1 MLVPKQP
8 APFLFSF
15 FILAPFCYFF
25 GIIESLGSPD
35 HDPKNG
41 HKKEGVM
48 SIYDCAIKM
57 EERANR
63 LKGSFFTVVGAAIFS
78 LLFLIPVP
86 VRAEAEQAK
95 PVPPPIAQNLV
106 REGDMATRLG
116 VALGF
121 GALED
126 EAEAESKLGEAG
138 IAPRNGWIADYP
150 VTPDILIE
158 LHNSVRQAAE
168 DKKIPLG
175 RDEAL
180 QKLDDVIV
188 KGNLPIQTGATG
200 NPLETPPA
208 EVENYPTPAVINNY
222 YTTEGPPVV
231 TYYTPPLDYYYLY
244 SWVPSPFWCFSFWFP
259 GFFILND
266 FHRTVFMDHRV
277 RFISNHFNDV
287 RAHRV
292 FRVDPVARSRG
303 RTFAGIGVSNRRG
316 FLATGVPRSERRIFN
331 APRAGGAPGARTF
344 NSPPR
349 GGGRSFSPATQG
361 GRSVGQAMH
370 QGGGRNSTSRSS
382 PARRGGGGYTRSP
395 GK

>member
-1 MLVPKQP
+1 MNI
-8 APFLFSF
+8 F
-15 FILAPFCYFF
+15 
-25 GIIESLGSPD
+25 
-35 HDPKNG
+35 
-41 HKKEGVM
+41 
-48 SIYDCAIKM
+48 DCAIKM
-57 EERANR
+57 GEEGNCM
-63 LKGSFFTVVGAAIFS
+63 KNSFFTVVGAAVVS
-78 LLFLIPVP
+78 LLLLMPVP
-86 VRAEAEQAK
+86 VQAQAEQAK
-95 PVPPPIAQNLV
+95 PVPPPIAQNLL
-106 REGDMATRLG
+106 REGDLAIRMGA
-116 VALGF
+116 ALGF
-121 GALED
+121 GTIED

-150 VTPDILIE
+150 VTPDILTE

-168 DKKIPLG
+168 AKKIPLG

-180 QKLDDVIV
+180 QKLDDVIAQS
-188 KGNLPIQTGATG
+188 NLPIQTRTIGKS
-200 NPLETPPA
+200 LETPPA
-208 EVENYPTPAVINNY
+208 EAESYPNPAVINNY

-231 TYYTPPLDYYYLY
+231 TYYTPPPDYYYLY

-266 FHRTVFMDHRV
+266 FHRTVFFDHRV

-292 FRVDPVARSRG
+292 FRVDPVARSSG
-303 RTFAGIGVSNRRG
+303 RTFAGIGVSDRRG

-331 APRAGGAPGARTF
+331 APRTGAAPGARTF

-349 GGGRSFSPATQG
+349 SGGRSFSPATQG
-361 GRSVGQAMH
+361 SRSVGQAMH